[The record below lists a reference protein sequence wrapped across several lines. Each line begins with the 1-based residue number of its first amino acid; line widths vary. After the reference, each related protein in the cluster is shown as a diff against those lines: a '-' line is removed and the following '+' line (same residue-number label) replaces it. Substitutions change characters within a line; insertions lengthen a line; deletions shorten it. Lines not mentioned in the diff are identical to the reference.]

1 MDLACFFRYMNG
13 CESLFVMLLLY
24 GKNFIFSSFYF
35 TCFLLEKKE
44 ETTVFKNVY
53 MLKFFGESLFLEC
66 IKN

>member
-1 MDLACFFRYMNG
+1 
-13 CESLFVMLLLY
+13 MLLLY